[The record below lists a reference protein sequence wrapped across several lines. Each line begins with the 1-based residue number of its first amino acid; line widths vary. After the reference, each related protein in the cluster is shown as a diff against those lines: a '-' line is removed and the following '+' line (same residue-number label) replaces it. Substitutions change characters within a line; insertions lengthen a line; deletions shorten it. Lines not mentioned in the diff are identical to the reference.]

1 MGLAGA
7 AVLVAAVA
15 KTHPQGR
22 FRAAWRSLD
31 AWRTRCPPKQ
41 APAMPLELA
50 MAVVGW
56 LTINGRPRIGAAVL
70 LAYSGLLRAS
80 EALQLTW
87 SDLIWSKLGLTLRL
101 GQTKRGQEQRVVLT
115 NPSVLHWMRRF
126 YARCS
131 GLSSDRVVGCGY
143 GTLLRWLR
151 KATAALG
158 WADVPWTTHSLRRG
172 GASELVLAGMPIS
185 DLLEFG

>member
-1 MGLAGA
+1 M
-7 AVLVAAVA
+7 
-15 KTHPQGR
+15 
-22 FRAAWRSLD
+22 
-31 AWRTRCPPKQ
+31 
-41 APAMPLELA
+41 
-50 MAVVGW
+50 
-56 LTINGRPRIGAAVL
+56 L

-172 GASELVLAGMPIS
+172 GASELVLGGMPIN
-185 DLLEFG
+185 DLLEFGRWLSLRSAREYIRRGELGLHAARRGVSEPARARVALLASVGPKVWDFV